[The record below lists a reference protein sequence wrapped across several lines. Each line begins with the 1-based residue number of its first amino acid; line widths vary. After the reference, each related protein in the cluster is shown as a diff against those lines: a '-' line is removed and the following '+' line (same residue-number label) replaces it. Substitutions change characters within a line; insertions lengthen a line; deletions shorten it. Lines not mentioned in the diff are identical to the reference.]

1 MVTVPQRPTP
11 REAQSDDDGPLA
23 VKLRIAAAAGP
34 LVDQAIL
41 GRLTG
46 SVQITVDFA
55 AGRPLLVE
63 PAIRW
68 KEDS

>member
-1 MVTVPQRPTP
+1 MVSFEQRPKHRDP
-11 REAQSDDDGPLA
+11 RADDDGRMAL
-23 VKLRIAAAAGP
+23 KLRIAALAGP
-34 LVDQAIL
+34 LVDQAMH

-46 SVQITVDFA
+46 SIQITVDFA

-68 KEDS
+68 KEAP

>member
-1 MVTVPQRPTP
+1 MIAFRPRP
-11 REAQSDDDGPLA
+11 VSPEPLPVDPDGDGRLA
-23 VKLRIAAAAGP
+23 VKLRIAAVAGP

-46 SVQITVDFA
+46 RIRITVDFD

-68 KEDS
+68 K